1 MAPTDVPE
9 RAAELIERLLTDR
22 RFRAEFRRSPARL
35 CAEYELDDVAADFE
49 RDAKAL
55 FTLDRRESRS
65 SLAGVLMAA
74 AVEGVGVAELLGGL
88 HAPHGNPVAAAALG
102 RALSRTNLAAVPSPG
117 AGAGAAAVV
126 EPPAP
131 AAGVEHHVDHAASAA
146 AAAEPAGAPAPV
158 PAAAAVAPVVDQAP
172 VPPAVQAVLDD
183 PQVHL
188 SDAA

>member
-1 MAPTDVPE
+1 MAQTEVAE

-88 HAPHGNPVAAAALG
+88 HAPHGNPVAAAALD

-117 AGAGAAAVV
+117 GAGAGAGGAAVV

-131 AAGVEHHVDHAASAA
+131 GAAVEHHVDHAAAA
-146 AAAEPAGAPAPV
+146 A
-158 PAAAAVAPVVDQAP
+158 
-172 VPPAVQAVLDD
+172 
-183 PQVHL
+183 
-188 SDAA
+188 